1 MSFFERKVDKTEK
14 ESYNA
19 LLDHMILQQMFPSKT
34 TNSNH
39 NFLLFTKHVNFVVFK

>member
-1 MSFFERKVDKTEK
+1 MSVFGRKVDKTEK

-19 LLDHMILQQMFPSKT
+19 LLDQMILQQMFPSKT